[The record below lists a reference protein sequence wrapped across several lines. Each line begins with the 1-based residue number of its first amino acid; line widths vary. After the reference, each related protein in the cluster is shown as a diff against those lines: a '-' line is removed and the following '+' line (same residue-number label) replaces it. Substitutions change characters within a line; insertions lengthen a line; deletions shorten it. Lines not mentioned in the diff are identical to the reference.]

1 MKSPETDHYK
11 SDHTRD
17 FINLIHQDHEH
28 GYRFTFFV
36 GAGLSRPAGYPLPAH
51 LGRHYLPYC
60 IMRVLALDPLS
71 DSPQRDRFPRWD
83 PRSVGW
89 PRMDEEIAER
99 WSWPRGKS
107 EKSKVQSE
115 LPDAEKM
122 TVILTKWLTMF
133 NEDLIKKEC
142 PELSRALVASALGAL
157 QDWRSA
163 LRFLCQ
169 VQMVKSKLELVR
181 PDYAV
186 QDSMFQALLKM
197 CEPGLGH
204 RMVAALSTVLRCNC
218 IVTTNFDDLIEKAF
232 AAVPLSLTTFEVAQP
247 APMPGA
253 TIVCSQRSLVKMN
266 GGNFSLITN
275 ETLDAEPSPDDHE
288 SFLGYLRGLGVAN
301 VDARA
306 AIIVTGVGGTER
318 RTLAL
323 FRHALERLPHLHIY
337 WIAFAHDETDAE
349 RVRTTLKLEPPFS
362 KTGKVDR
369 RLLRLAHKEH
379 GLLLQQLFM
388 RITRSLPSSGVVFP
402 GLWRL
407 PLPPIINRADEEES
421 PAHKKQPGDESAK
434 DLKKEAGKEPEAQRE
449 KLPPK
454 LKDTIA
460 EAIATSRMVLVLS
473 TEPESA
479 VRRVCA
485 RVAGESSQNVAWL
498 DLDQI
503 GNPWGLLLR
512 ILQMSARMHGA
523 AEIPPALDFHEW
535 NEDIGKVQRAQFIG
549 TMKHILRCHH
559 VRLFEDLV
567 IYLNGLDVIA
577 SHAPYAPEGSGN
589 MTRQY
594 EENESILTH
603 LWDCLHKIARDA
615 TCGIKFVILGSL
627 YEKAKTKAK
636 TKEETKEDKYSDS
649 PIVGRSL
656 SKWLGKGRP
665 HVQDVWEENMPQPF
679 IEKRIQAAENW
690 HRKDRL
696 RIAYLYLVC
705 SFRYSRHPV
714 GISRTFG
721 RYAERVRKEF
731 SMHYEDAFKKS
742 DDWLDDWLKPSSDR
756 PFLREKLGGL
766 LWMHPRIKS
775 VLRPLLVEAWQKVS
789 GDDHPYEILMMGN
802 LLARH
807 YGQMLLATADPLA
820 GLELVHHMLRALEFS
835 FIHYPSR
842 LQHPPAATPNA
853 GKKAVQPGPAKE
865 KTDEEVELEALAL
878 HMIQH
883 GIVAMK
889 LCRPLLHRH
898 LASDFLEASLDG
910 LDQQFKELRESL
922 EKYNAPKV
930 ILGRLLF
937 LELETTMGRGD
948 VLLRSVRSEQLHH
961 WFSNVDTGD
970 GSIADA
976 VDKLESPA
984 SSLHSL
990 SSRSWSAPQSAE
1002 SLGCKLEVPQRLTQ
1016 RHESRRLKNIGG
1028 LILARKHIHALEE
1041 LKAVWKE
1048 LAAKVCKQ
1056 KQPEEEI
1063 KMQVEKMIE
1072 PLISRLAGGL
1082 PDEPARKGDYVARQW
1097 LYYAWIT
1104 EPPMTEA
1111 MMEHWRR
1118 YIVRAS
1124 LWSTMLI
1131 LNRTQ
1136 ASFLQQPS
1144 RDPHELQRALK
1155 AGIWIADFGL
1165 EILRNVEHSRDSI
1178 TVHEQTRLRCL
1189 IALGRAYEAGSS
1201 TRPLYGDYL
1210 KPVMRSLNGLRD
1222 ASAWVE
1228 EFPFRDADLE
1238 RVIIALRSAE
1248 VRLIALWNDAG
1259 FNYLLKVIMKQSPEN
1274 EKYTVQEC
1282 VSFKED
1288 CKLDLVALRGNGEQI
1303 LSLLD
1308 SAEQILRTYP
1318 KSVWWIWILW
1328 ALKARISEFY
1338 FSLRAWDA
1346 MQAGPHATA
1355 NVDTLMHVPNSLR
1368 TASRG
1373 DIFSAIRMQGI
1384 TDPLRI
1390 ARIIRSQHGI
1400 FAAEV
1405 FRRRLQQTP
1414 ESLTFRRKL
1423 KEKDLARGM
1432 REALRTL
1439 KRQIRIYEKEDA
1451 DTDMIKFC
1459 KNIHTTTS
1467 AYVKEW
1473 ETHNKDNAPPAP
1485 P

>member
-1 MKSPETDHYK
+1 MKPQLNPQTDHYK
-11 SDHTRD
+11 SDHSRD
-17 FINLIHQDHEH
+17 FIDLINEDHEQ

-36 GAGLSRPAGYPLPAH
+36 GAGLSRPAGYPLPNH

-60 IMRVLALDPLS
+60 IMRALGLDPLS
-71 DSPQRDRFPRWD
+71 DTPQRDRFPRWD
-83 PRSVGW
+83 PRSIGW

-99 WSWPRGKS
+99 WSWPKKEGVPH
-107 EKSKVQSE
+107 VQPE

-122 TVILTKWLTMF
+122 TLILTKWLTKYD
-133 NEDLIKKEC
+133 EELIEKEC
-142 PELSRALVASALGAL
+142 PEMSRALVASALGAL
-157 QDWRSA
+157 QEWRSA

-169 VQMVKSKLELVR
+169 VQMVSSKLTLVR

-186 QDSMFQALLKM
+186 QDSMFQSLLQM

-232 AAVPLSLTTFEVAQP
+232 AAVPLSLVTFEVAQP
-247 APMPGA
+247 APMPGP

-275 ETLDAEPSPDDHE
+275 ETLDAEPTSDDHE
-288 SFLGYLRGLGVAN
+288 SFLGYLRGLGVADK
-301 VDARA
+301 DARA
-306 AIIVTGVGGTER
+306 AIIVTGVGGTEN

-323 FRHALERLPHLHIY
+323 FRHAIERLPHLHIY
-337 WIAFAHDETDAE
+337 WIAFAHDEENNE
-349 RVRTTLKLEPPFS
+349 RVRASLKLEPPFS
-362 KTGKVDR
+362 KSGRLDR

-379 GLLLQQLFM
+379 GLFLQQLFM

-407 PLPPIINRADEEES
+407 PLPPIINRADEEETTEPEKENGS
-421 PAHKKQPGDESAK
+421 RPRHGLKKQ
-434 DLKKEAGKEPEAQRE
+434 LKEEI
-449 KLPPK
+449 
-454 LKDTIA
+454 T
-460 EAIATSRMVLVLS
+460 EAISASRMVLVFS
-473 TEPESA
+473 TAPESA
-479 VRRVCA
+479 VRRISA

-512 ILQMSARMHGA
+512 IMQMSARMHGT

-535 NEDIGKVQRAQFIG
+535 NETMSDRSRGRFIG
-549 TMKHILRCHH
+549 TIKHILRCHH
-559 VRLFEDLV
+559 VRLFDDLV
-567 IYLNGLDVIA
+567 IYLNGLDEIA
-577 SHAPYAPEGSGN
+577 SHAPYAPEGNGN
-589 MTRQY
+589 MTLQY
-594 EENESILTH
+594 LEKPGILIH
-603 LWDCLHKIARDA
+603 LWDCLHEIAADR

-627 YEKAKTKAK
+627 HERTG
-636 TKEETKEDKYSDS
+636 KEDYADS

-656 SKWLGKGRP
+656 REWLGKGRP
-665 HVQDVWEENMPQPF
+665 QVKDVFEKDSPRPF
-679 IEKRIQAAENW
+679 IRKRIESAKGW
-690 HRKDRL
+690 HRNDRL
-696 RIAYLYLVC
+696 RIAFLYLVC

-721 RYAERVRKEF
+721 RYAERVRKETP
-731 SMHYEDAFKKS
+731 MHYEEAFKKS
-742 DDWLDDWLKPSSDR
+742 EEWLEHWIKPSSDL

-766 LWMHPRIKS
+766 LWMHPRIKAE
-775 VLRPLLVEAWQKVS
+775 LRPLLVADWKEAS

-820 GLELVHHMLRALEFS
+820 GLELVHHMLRALEAA
-835 FIHYPSR
+835 FIHCKSK
-842 LQHPPAATPNA
+842 QQAPPASPGTEA
-853 GKKAVQPGPAKE
+853 GKTE
-865 KTDEEVELEALAL
+865 SEVELEALAL

-910 LDQQFKELRESL
+910 LDKQFKKLRTSL
-922 EKYNAPKV
+922 EENNAPKI
-930 ILGRLLF
+930 ILGRLHF
-937 LELETTMGRGD
+937 LELEATMARGD
-948 VLLRSVRSEQLHH
+948 VLLRSVRNSQLLY
-961 WFSNVDTGD
+961 WFDNVDTGD
-970 GSIADA
+970 GGMTDDGEQQGA
-976 VDKLESPA
+976 SP
-984 SSLHSL
+984 
-990 SSRSWSAPQSAE
+990 SAPPGATPLTLEAMESA
-1002 SLGCKLEVPQRLTQ
+1002 GCQPEIPQRLIQ
-1016 RHESRRLKNIGG
+1016 RHESRRLKKIGG
-1028 LILARKHIHALEE
+1028 FILARQHDDALNE
-1041 LKAVWKE
+1041 LKAVWRGHA
-1048 LAAKVCKQ
+1048 LKVCNQ
-1056 KQPEEEI
+1056 KQSMEQIET
-1063 KMQVEKMIE
+1063 QVLKMIE
-1072 PLISRLAGGL
+1072 PLISRLDGK
-1082 PDEPARKGDYVARQW
+1082 PPANPAHSGDYMARQW
-1097 LYYAWIT
+1097 LYHAWTT
-1104 EPPMTEA
+1104 ESPMTEST
-1111 MMEHWRR
+1111 MDHWRR
-1118 YIVRAS
+1118 YLVRAS
-1124 LWSTMLI
+1124 MWSTMLV

-1136 ASFLQQPS
+1136 AKFLKNPS
-1144 RDPHELQRALK
+1144 GNPQELQRALK

-1189 IALGRAYEAGSS
+1189 IALGRAYEAGS
-1201 TRPLYGDYL
+1201 TTKPQNGDYL

-1238 RVIIALRSAE
+1238 RAIIALRSAE

-1259 FNYLLKVIMKQSPEN
+1259 FKYLLKVIMKQSPEKG
-1274 EKYTVQEC
+1274 KYTVQEC

-1288 CKLDLVALRGNGEQI
+1288 CKLELVELRGNGEQI

-1318 KSVWWIWILW
+1318 KSVWWIWIFW

-1346 MQAGPHATA
+1346 IQVGPHGKA

-1373 DIFSAIRMQGI
+1373 GIFSAIRMQGI

-1405 FRRRLQQTP
+1405 LRRRLLQTP
-1414 ESLTFRRKL
+1414 DPHANRIKL
-1423 KEKDLARGM
+1423 KEQDLARGM
-1432 REALRTL
+1432 REALGIL
-1439 KRQIRIYEKEDA
+1439 EKQIGAYENSNA
-1451 DTDMIKFC
+1451 DKNLIEYCKSVHKKTTGYMNDWAKHNTDVPDFKVA
-1459 KNIHTTTS
+1459 S
-1467 AYVKEW
+1467 L
-1473 ETHNKDNAPPAP
+1473 
-1485 P
+1485 